1 MYMKLQNRI
10 INALNRFF
18 RINIIAP
25 LFAFVSVLKGSVAI
39 AAYTPLIVSTDFDGI
54 RADVLTVAGGV
65 ISILLVIVGLAL
77 LMKTLSR

>member
-1 MYMKLQNRI
+1 MYMSLQNRI
-10 INALNRFF
+10 INALNRSC
-18 RINIIAP
+18 RLNILAP
-25 LFAFVSVLKGSVAI
+25 VFVFASAFKGSLAM

-54 RADVLTVAGGV
+54 RFDVLTVAGGV